1 MTRVVRQRNFALL
14 WMAGLVSLLGDW
26 AFYTV
31 VPVLV
36 LDETGSVFLAGVVW
50 AVIALPSV
58 VVGPV
63 AGVYVDRWDR
73 RRIML
78 WGNVA
83 QAVAAAILVIAGD
96 GSGIWVAMTVV
107 LVNASLAAII
117 LPAEHALL
125 PTLVREE
132 DLAPANALNAM
143 NDNLA
148 RIVGPPVG
156 AVIYTRL
163 GIEAVA
169 VVNAVSFLA
178 AALLVRAVGQEGGHR
193 RAQLERRATEDGREP
208 FWRSLRTGAR
218 IVRHHRLLGM
228 LFLVLGLVAFADGP
242 LAAMIAPF
250 VDTTLGKGAAG
261 VGVFATVRGV
271 AGIVGGVVIG
281 LIGPRVRED
290 RLLMVSAAM
299 NGLGF
304 AAMALG
310 QDFAVACVIVVLVIG
325 PTHIGLHTT
334 LMTLLQRGSEDAYRG
349 RVFALVGAVTGAL
362 FLVGTVAGSVAG
374 DHFSP
379 AAVIVGSGLLFLV
392 AALATALLLPAA
404 LSGLPRAPIP
414 ELVGT
419 DGSGVSREW

>member
-1 MTRVVRQRNFALL
+1 MMRVVRQRSFALL
-14 WMAGLVSLLGDW
+14 WLAGLVSLLGDW

-31 VPVLV
+31 APIFVLH
-36 LDETGSVFLAGVVW
+36 ETGSVFLAGVVW

-73 RRIML
+73 QRIML

-83 QAVAAAILVIAGD
+83 QAVAAAILVAAGS
-96 GSGIWVAMTVV
+96 GPGIWVAMTVL

-117 LPAEHALL
+117 LPAENALL

-132 DLAPANALNAM
+132 DLGPANALNSM

-156 AVIYTRL
+156 AVVYTQF
-163 GIEAVA
+163 GIEGVA
-169 VVNAVSFLA
+169 VINTASFLV
-178 AALLVRAVGQEGGHR
+178 AALLVRAVGQEGGQR
-193 RAQLERRATEDGREP
+193 GARQERRATGDGREP
-208 FWRSLRTGAR
+208 LWRSLRTGAR
-218 IVRHHRLLGM
+218 IVRHHRLLGT

-242 LAAMIAPF
+242 IASMITPF
-250 VDTTLGKGAAG
+250 IDTTLGKGAEG
-261 VGVFATVRGV
+261 VGSFATVRGV
-271 AGIVGGVVIG
+271 AGIFGGIVIG
-281 LIGPRVRED
+281 QIGQRVRED
-290 RLLMVSAAM
+290 RLLVVSAAM

-304 AAMALG
+304 AAMALV
-310 QDFAVACVIVVLVIG
+310 QDFAVACIILMLVIG
-325 PTHIGLHTT
+325 PAHIGLHTT

-362 FLVGTVAGSVAG
+362 FLASTVVGSAAGAS
-374 DHFSP
+374 FSP

-392 AALATALLLPAA
+392 AALATLLLMPAA
-404 LSGLPRAPIP
+404 LVSLPRAPVP
-414 ELVGT
+414 ELVGKKL
-419 DGSGVSREW
+419 